1 MSKQNHYQFRL
12 VIVWSHT
19 DIMTSTLCLNISSCK
34 RLLPDQSTHNN
45 PPSNIQQFPFRN
57 MQSENFLV
65 CWTHC
70 HNLYFLFVNLSQC
83 KILDI
88 FKTPINKHDFLI
100 GLQMFW
106 WVENN
111 VMQIGQSIHHMTKH
125 FTHLSSR
132 LLYRSVYS
140 IFTTHC
146 WYQQCLWEF
155 VKLQH
160 IESSN

>member
-1 MSKQNHYQFRL
+1 
-12 VIVWSHT
+12 
-19 DIMTSTLCLNISSCK
+19 MTSTLCLNISSCK

-45 PPSNIQQFPFRN
+45 PPSNIQQFPFIN

-83 KILDI
+83 KILDT

-100 GLQMFW
+100 GLQ
-106 WVENN
+106 
-111 VMQIGQSIHHMTKH
+111 I
-125 FTHLSSR
+125 SSR

-155 VKLQH
+155 CETPAYRELQLNMLVLYGDLDLQLLPSYH
-160 IESSN
+160 VAGKPNRKELFLFSQIEF